1 MQNYYIFHKNFKYFC
16 YAMADNNPHKLLFRT
31 TGADE
36 IFQPRG
42 RVLVWVLLK
51 GIPPTLIFSNI

>member
-1 MQNYYIFHKNFKYFC
+1 
-16 YAMADNNPHKLLFRT
+16 MADNNPHKLLFRT